1 MTTLYHIK
9 ATRDP
14 EGVWLAECEELPG
27 LIVGAETMDALM
39 EKLPGALI
47 DMIEEQKGRAPEDVA
62 YELRTEP
69 LSLKP
74 AA

>member
-1 MTTLYHIK
+1 MTNLYHIK

-27 LIVGAETMDALM
+27 LIVGAESMDGLM

-47 DMIEEQKGRAPEDVA
+47 DMIEEQEGRTPEGVA

-69 LSLKP
+69 LALKS